1 MAKPAP
7 KDDKKKTGTKTGGF
21 GGLLPVLGFALAA
34 LSACLLVMAT
44 LDLKMLDL
52 RPVLHGLE
60 PVFALVM
67 IAGSSLCFFASSSLS
82 VQRHKATPDAIAA
95 LRGEVEAMLAAQKAG
110 AEEAAATFRAQ
121 SAATLKEVS
130 QKVETFLG
138 GEHARLKE
146 ENDRL
151 RGHLDGLQRQDAEK
165 IAGELDSL
173 RQKNA
178 ELEERITQWA
188 VGSIDSRIERKTL
201 EAA

>member
-7 KDDKKKTGTKTGGF
+7 KDDKKKSASASGGI
-21 GGLLPVLGFALAA
+21 GALLPVTGFALAA
-34 LSACLLVMAT
+34 LGACMLVVTT
-44 LDLKMLDL
+44 LDLKVVDL

-60 PVFALVM
+60 PVFALLL
-67 IAGSSLCFFASSSLS
+67 IGGSTLCYFASSKVSA
-82 VQRHKATPDAIAA
+82 QKHKSTPDALAA
-95 LRGEVEAMLAAQKAG
+95 LRSEVEAMLAAHKAA
-110 AEEAAATFRAQ
+110 AEEATATLRSQ
-121 SAATLKEVS
+121 TAATLKEVS
-130 QKVETFLG
+130 QKVETFVA
-138 GEHARLKE
+138 GEHGRLKE

-165 IAGELDSL
+165 IAGEMELL

>member
-7 KDDKKKTGTKTGGF
+7 KDDKKKTGKSGG
-21 GGLLPVLGFALAA
+21 GIGRHLPVLGFAMAILNAGLLAG
-34 LSACLLVMAT
+34 AT
-44 LDLKMLDL
+44 LDLTFFDL

-60 PVFALVM
+60 PVFALVL
-67 IAGSSLCFFASSSLS
+67 IVGSSLCFFASAKISD
-82 VQRHKATPDAIAA
+82 QRHKSAPDAIAA
-95 LRGEVEAMLAAQKAG
+95 LRSEVEAMLAAHKAA
-110 AEEAAATFRAQ
+110 AEESAAAIRTQ
-121 SAATLKEVS
+121 TAATLKEVS
-130 QKVETFLG
+130 QKVEVFVG
-138 GEHARLKE
+138 SEHGRLKE

-151 RGHLDGLQRQDAEK
+151 RGHLEGLQRQDAEK

-188 VGSIDSRIERKTL
+188 VGSIDNRIERKTL